1 MLKSGKSIKLYANI
15 GSPADLAIALQND
28 AGGIGL
34 FRSEFL
40 FMGRGDLPSEDEQYE
55 AYSRVAR
62 LFSDRTGPI
71 VIRTLDVG
79 ADKALPAL
87 GSEAEDN
94 PALGMRGIRL
104 CLEKTAMLL
113 EKWILMPNFE
123 KCAVFSAHKKRKT
136 TQKHIIN
143 HERNAS

>member
-1 MLKSGKSIKLYANI
+1 MPFSENIMMLAAEAEAAHRSG
-15 GSPADLAIALQND
+15 AD
-28 AGGIGL
+28 GIGL

-79 ADKALPAL
+79 AKVRD
-87 GSEAEDN
+87 
-94 PALGMRGIRL
+94 
-104 CLEKTAMLL
+104 
-113 EKWILMPNFE
+113 
-123 KCAVFSAHKKRKT
+123 VF
-136 TQKHIIN
+136 
-143 HERNAS
+143 